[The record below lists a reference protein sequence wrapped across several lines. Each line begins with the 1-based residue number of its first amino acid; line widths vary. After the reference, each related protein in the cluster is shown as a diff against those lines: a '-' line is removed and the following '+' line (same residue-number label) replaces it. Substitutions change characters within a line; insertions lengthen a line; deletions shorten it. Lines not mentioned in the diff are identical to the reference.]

1 MTISEMLLRALAEK
15 LEAAEAEMV
24 EAVRQLET
32 AVDTAIELRRVTE
45 RTAAC
50 RSMLEYIQWV
60 IDQPEITDGQW
71 DNISGIQEKLKYLK
85 EKHD

>member
-1 MTISEMLLRALAEK
+1 MTLSEMLLRALTEK

-32 AVDTAIELRRVTE
+32 AVDTAIKLRRVTE

-50 RSMLEYIQWV
+50 
-60 IDQPEITDGQW
+60 
-71 DNISGIQEKLKYLK
+71 
-85 EKHD
+85 

>member
-15 LEAAEAEMV
+15 LEAAEAEMA

-32 AVDTAIELRRVTE
+32 AVETAIELRRVTK

-50 RSMLEYIQWV
+50 RSMAEHIQWV

-85 EKHD
+85 EKT